1 MFFFQAEDGIRDRNV
16 TGVQTCALPIYLLF
30 FQQAT
35 RNFAVV
41 IDLTSMTNFTGEKEQ
56 LCLTRRFDIPRQ
68 NACASYQNQ
77 WCAPAQS
84 KESPRGNST
93 GEFVRPYRLE
103 RLGKIIARL

>member
-1 MFFFQAEDGIRDRNV
+1 
-16 TGVQTCALPIYLLF
+16 
-30 FQQAT
+30 
-35 RNFAVV
+35 
-41 IDLTSMTNFTGEKEQ
+41 MTNFTGEKEQ

-93 GEFVRPYRLE
+93 GEVARPYRLE
-103 RLGKIIARL
+103 RLGKIIACLGHALWRRATALRRKPLGLRAAIPGSDGKAERRLHRTTVDRYRD